1 MTMNILPFTRPT
13 LGDEEQQAVNEVLA
27 SGWLTTGPKVDALE
41 QALADY
47 IGGGVSV
54 RLLNS
59 ATSALEAALIASG
72 VGSGDEV
79 ILPAMSFVATANV
92 VVRVGATP
100 VFVDVEPLSR
110 NLALQQVEAAM
121 TPRTRAVLP
130 VHFAGLAVEMGPLYD
145 LAKRNRL
152 VVIEDAAQ
160 AIGSQVDGRMI
171 GAAGNPVCFSFHPN
185 KNMTTIEGGAIAS
198 SDKRLLR
205 RIERMRFHGIEK
217 DAQGNMDVPQ
227 WGGKM
232 NLADVNAAIGLVQ
245 LSRLDAFNRR
255 RRELAQ
261 AYLRLLPQHAALE
274 IPQDQPGHSWHMLCV
289 CIDFDALGVS
299 RSVFQ
304 QRLQKLGVGTGVHY
318 AAMHLFSLYRSYGYG
333 RGDFPEA
340 ERIGEQTL
348 TLPLFP
354 GMQDA
359 DVIKVCTA
367 VSQLLHGE
375 DAI

>member
-1 MTMNILPFTRPT
+1 MNKNILPFTRPT
-13 LGDEEQQAVNEVLA
+13 LGVAEQQAVNEVLA

-41 QALADY
+41 KALADY

-59 ATSALEAALIASG
+59 ATSALEAALIASN
-72 VGSGDEV
+72 VGPGDEV
-79 ILPAMSFVATANV
+79 ILPAMSFTATANV

-100 VFVDVEPLSR
+100 VFVDVDPLSR
-110 NLALQQVEAAM
+110 NLAVQQVKAAV
-121 TPRTRAVLP
+121 TPRTRVVIP
-130 VHFAGLAVEMGPLYD
+130 VHFAGLAVEMQPLYD
-145 LAKRNRL
+145 LAERSRL
-152 VVIEDAAQ
+152 IVIEDAAQ
-160 AIGSQVDGRMI
+160 AIGSKVDGRMI

-198 SDKRLLR
+198 SDMQLLR
-205 RIERMRFHGIEK
+205 RIERIRFHGIEK
-217 DAQGNMDVPQ
+217 DAQGNMDVPE

-232 NLADVNAAIGLVQ
+232 NLADVSAAIGLVQ

-261 AYLRLLPQHAALE
+261 VYIRLLPQHAALA
-274 IPQDQPGHSWHMLCV
+274 IPHDQEGHSWHMLCV
-289 CIDFDALGVS
+289 CIDFAALGMS
-299 RSVFQ
+299 RNAFQ
-304 QRLQKLGVGTGVHY
+304 QCLQKLGVGSGVHY
-318 AAMHLFSLYRSYGYG
+318 PAMHLFSLYRSYGYAP
-333 RGDFPEA
+333 GDFPEA

-359 DVIKVCTA
+359 DVEQVCAA
-367 VSQLLHGE
+367 VSQLLSRGN
-375 DAI
+375 AT